1 MAAPPTTTAADKAAM
16 IAAACQQATAT
27 STGWQACC
35 PAHDDSNPSLSIGY
49 TDDKVLLCCFAG
61 CTFDAICAAL
71 MLKPAEL
78 FCGER
83 WGNSPIT
90 DVYDYVD
97 EHGTLLFQVCRT
109 LDKKFPQRRPDGQWK
124 IPGVRRVLYH
134 LPEVLGAIARGEPI
148 YITEGEK
155 DADNVRA
162 LGLTATCNP
171 MGASKKPG
179 KKWLDS
185 YTKSL
190 HGADCYLLP
199 DHDEEGAA
207 HMQAV
212 AFRLYGQAASVRI
225 VPGIHTAAHKSDV
238 SNWLAAGHTRAEL
251 EAAAAATPLWTP
263 QPITFHAAAPPS
275 TNGSHPPTDP
285 PVPPTGRQFDP
296 DNLYTDSY
304 NARAFADAYWLNV
317 RYCYE
322 WKAWF
327 TWTGTHWQ
335 RDTSGMVMRLAKAAV
350 KSLSRLL
357 PAMDDKQ
364 AFALL
369 SHIKSSLST
378 ARLKA
383 LLESAQSE
391 EGMAIHPDAFDRNIW
406 LLNCAN
412 GTIDLRTGILRD
424 AARDDYLTKC
434 LSVKYNKQAT
444 CPTWEAFLNRVMG
457 KKQGLVAFLHRA
469 IGYSLTGST
478 MEQCLF
484 ILHGPTKT
492 GKSTFLSRLRA
503 LLGPYGTA
511 AEMESF
517 MHKEG
522 TEIRNDLADLAGA
535 RVVCAVEAQ
544 EGRRLNENL
553 IKQLTGGVDQVKA
566 RFLFQEYFTYT
577 PQYKVF
583 IGTNHKPVIK
593 DNDQAIWERIRLVP
607 FVVQIPKDD
616 RKKDFDATLHKEIE
630 GILAWAVQ
638 GCLDWQRDGK
648 LGEPPEVVAATE
660 GYQKEMDIIGRFLEE
675 KCQVELN
682 EKLQAK
688 ELYDAYKA
696 WCDENGERW
705 DTQTTFGKKMV
716 ERGIEK
722 KPGHVVMYQDITWKK
737 PPEKPAEAPSEDA
750 DVPF

>member
-1 MAAPPTTTAADKAAM
+1 M
-16 IAAACQQATAT
+16 IAGACQQATAHGD
-27 STGWQACC
+27 GWMACC
-35 PAHDDSNPSLSIGY
+35 PAHDDSNPSLNIGY

-61 CTFDAICAAL
+61 CDFEAICVAL

-134 LPEVLGAIARGEPI
+134 LPDVLAAIAGGEPI

-185 YTKSL
+185 YTHSL
-190 HGADCYLLP
+190 RGADCYLLP

-212 AFRLYGQAASVRI
+212 AFRLHGQAASVRI
-225 VPGIHTAAHKSDV
+225 VPGIHTTAHKSDV
-238 SNWLAAGHTRAEL
+238 TDWLRTGHTRADL
-251 EAAAAATPLWTP
+251 ETTAAAAPTWTP

-275 TNGSHPPTDP
+275 SNGSHPPTDP

-296 DNLYTDSY
+296 DRLYTDSY
-304 NARAFADAYWLNV
+304 NARALVAAHGTDM
-317 RYCYE
+317 RYCTD
-322 WKAWF
+322 WKCWLV
-327 TWTGTHWQ
+327 WTGTHWQ
-335 RDTSGMVMRLAKAAV
+335 RDKARLVMRWAKHTIKDLAK
-350 KSLSRLL
+350 LMHQ
-357 PAMDDKQ
+357 MDDDQCK
-364 AFALL
+364 ALL
-369 SHIKSSLST
+369 AHIKSSLST
-378 ARLKA
+378 AKLKA
-383 LLESAQSE
+383 MVESAESE
-391 EGMAIHPDAFDRNIW
+391 PNMTIEPDALDRDLF

-412 GTIDLRTGILRD
+412 GTIDLRTGSIRKAD
-424 AARDDYLTKC
+424 RTDFITRC
-434 LSVKYNKQAT
+434 LSVNFNPDAT
-444 CPTWEAFLNRVMG
+444 CPKWEKFLDRIMG
-457 KKQGLVAFLHRA
+457 GKQGLVAFLHRA

-492 GKSTFLSRLRA
+492 GKSTFLARLRA
-503 LLGPYGTA
+503 LLGPYGTQA
-511 AEMESF
+511 DMESF
-517 MHKEG
+517 MHKEK
-522 TEIRNDLADLAGA
+522 TEVRNDLADLAGA

-544 EGRRLNENL
+544 EGKRLNENL

-566 RFLFQEYFTYT
+566 RFLFAEYFTYT

-593 DNDQAIWERIRLVP
+593 DTNQAIWERIRLVP
-607 FVVQIPKDD
+607 FVVQIPVDERDKQL
-616 RKKDFDATLHKEIE
+616 DAALQEEIE
-630 GILAWAVQ
+630 GILAWAVE
-638 GCLDWQRDGK
+638 GCKAWQRAGK
-648 LGEPPEVVAATE
+648 LGEPPEVVDATDE
-660 GYQKEMDIIGRFLEE
+660 WQKESDTIGRFIAE
-675 KCQVELN
+675 KC
-682 EKLQAK
+682 
-688 ELYDAYKA
+688 D
-696 WCDENGERW
+696 
-705 DTQTTFGKKMV
+705 
-716 ERGIEK
+716 
-722 KPGHVVMYQDITWKK
+722 
-737 PPEKPAEAPSEDA
+737 EDA
-750 DVPF
+750 DRKPPRLGPIYKERATPLYNAYKTWCESNGEHYENMQKFSGKMLDRGYKKILNNGVIYEGLRLKDEEAQTPEPPVPF